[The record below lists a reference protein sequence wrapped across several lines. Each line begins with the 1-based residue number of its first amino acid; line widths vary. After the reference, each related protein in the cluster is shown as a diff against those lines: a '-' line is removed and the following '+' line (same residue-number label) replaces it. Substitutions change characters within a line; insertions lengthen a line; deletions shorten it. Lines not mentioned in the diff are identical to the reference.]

1 MVTPEPGLLP
11 LLVLYPSRAS
21 VPTIMTSLPA
31 SPMTTQASP
40 SLPDLG
46 FQPCGS
52 SALVDVPSPTHPSW
66 YLNGT
71 LPRPVALPAPDP
83 GERCSLTCQ
92 HYPRWVHSASCLS
105 PWTPSP
111 IPIWPWSS
119 PALSGQPSVPA
130 SSLGSWPPLFQ
141 PPIHPPEH
149 SLGSQNTQ
157 DSLVSS
163 ILLARLRPATAS
175 TLTSSSVLQPPET
188 ASTSLVTL
196 FGHSSLGTCCPF
208 SQAHLSPPSFL
219 LFAPIYPQGLCS
231 EAPLQETPVLRLTQA
246 LPLGSHGFPSFPHP
260 SPHCPQPPSRPQL
273 HKYLRLFQ
281 LHSHSHLS
289 HL

>member
-1 MVTPEPGLLP
+1 MGLSPDLLPSLLLIQENGAPSLASITHGGSTQPPASLPGPLPPSPSGPGQALPSPASHLSQPPPWALGLL
-11 LLVLYPSRAS
+11 
-21 VPTIMTSLPA
+21 
-31 SPMTTQASP
+31 
-40 SLPDLG
+40 
-46 FQPCGS
+46 S
-52 SALVDVPSPTHPSW
+52 SNLQS
-66 YLNGT
+66 
-71 LPRPVALPAPDP
+71 
-83 GERCSLTCQ
+83 
-92 HYPRWVHSASCLS
+92 
-105 PWTPSP
+105 
-111 IPIWPWSS
+111 I
-119 PALSGQPSVPA
+119 
-130 SSLGSWPPLFQ
+130 
-141 PPIHPPEH
+141 PEH
-149 SLGSQNTQ
+149 SLGTQNMQ

>member
-1 MVTPEPGLLP
+1 
-11 LLVLYPSRAS
+11 
-21 VPTIMTSLPA
+21 
-31 SPMTTQASP
+31 MTTQASP

-141 PPIHPPEH
+141 PPIHPRAQPWLPEH
-149 SLGSQNTQ
+149 AGQSCFFHTTGKAPPCYSLNAYLQFCAPAPRDCKHVSGYPLWPFQPWHMLPIQPGTPIPSLLSSLCSYLSSRSLFRGSSSRDPCSQADASTASGFSWFPILPPSQPSLPPAPIQATTTQ
-157 DSLVSS
+157 VPAAVPASLSFTPVTPLIPSGPTPR
-163 ILLARLRPATAS
+163 ARLALLPS
-175 TLTSSSVLQPPET
+175 LSS
-188 ASTSLVTL
+188 
-196 FGHSSLGTCCPF
+196 CC
-208 SQAHLSPPSFL
+208 
-219 LFAPIYPQGLCS
+219 
-231 EAPLQETPVLRLTQA
+231 APLAEMP
-246 LPLGSHGFPSFPHP
+246 F
-260 SPHCPQPPSRPQL
+260 
-273 HKYLRLFQ
+273 
-281 LHSHSHLS
+281 
-289 HL
+289 